1 MFDLIPF
8 MDEVHIVEIGRLA
21 LCGGDPYTILMASD
35 GSPAMSIYYAGPC
48 VQEFA
53 FRLLGAAGPRITS
66 LIGTFLSAFFFWIWL
81 RKASAFS
88 RGIRL
93 LLSLIALTVPMMFQ
107 CVIMGRADNIA
118 IACAFA
124 VLALLGSPCESRS
137 VLRLVTAGFLATLSV
152 FIWPS
157 STMFAPL
164 YPVFCFNLQRKREFA
179 VFCLSALISLPLLL
193 IPVYPVLAAVLRT
206 LTNHLESAAPPLSSF
221 AMDVI
226 MVFVRETARAPFLMT
241 FAILG
246 LAIWAHNRRLMA
258 ILAFTTA
265 LTLGCATGFY
275 SFRFVYLTPFFLL
288 MLADAASEF
297 EGRAPRLNRILLGL
311 TCVYGILTGPI
322 GHLLTAHETLPAN
335 LKNELAT
342 CIGTGP
348 IKVFSPD
355 YATYYIGRELGWNQ
369 FAFAR
374 PGSCSDPDKLRS
386 CLGKADAVV
395 LYDWDP
401 YQTIQQ
407 TCTPF
412 GYASKFLLES
422 ARREK
427 DSPHK
432 SWFAR
437 FGSQSAHPWRAPFI
451 PAGFHEVKRIGPV
464 LVYLK
469 DRSL

>member
-35 GSPAMSIYYAGPC
+35 GSPAMSIYYVGPC
-48 VQEFA
+48 IQEFA
-53 FRLLGAAGPRITS
+53 FRLFGAVGPRITS
-66 LIGTFLSAFFFWIWL
+66 LFGTILSAFFFSIWL
-81 RKASAFS
+81 HKTSTLG
-88 RGIRL
+88 RGLRIVL
-93 LLSLIALTVPMMFQ
+93 TLIALTVPMMFQ

-124 VLALLGSPCESRS
+124 VLALLGSPGESRS
-137 VLRLVTAGFLATLSV
+137 SLRLVTAGFLATLSV

-179 VFCLSALISLPLLL
+179 VFCLSALITLPVLL
-193 IPVYPVLAAVLRT
+193 IPIYPILASVLQT

-221 AMDVI
+221 AMGVI
-226 MVFVRETARAPFLMT
+226 MVFVREMARAPFLMT
-241 FAILG
+241 FAFLG
-246 LAIWAHNRRLMA
+246 LAIWVCNRRLMA
-258 ILAFTTA
+258 ILAFAMA

-288 MLADAASEF
+288 MLADAASEV
-297 EGRAPRLNRILLGL
+297 EKIAPRLNRILLGL
-311 TCVYGILTGPI
+311 TCAYGILTGPV
-322 GHLLTAHETLPAN
+322 GHLLTDHETLPAN
-335 LKNELAT
+335 LKGELAT
-342 CIGTGP
+342 CVGTGP

-386 CLGKADAVV
+386 CLNKANAIV
-395 LYDWDP
+395 LYNWDP
-401 YQTIQQ
+401 YQPIQQ
-407 TCTPF
+407 SCTPF

-437 FGSQSAHPWRAPFI
+437 CGAESAHPWRAPCDL
-451 PAGFHEVKRIGPV
+451 PGFHKVKTLGPIEVYRR
-464 LVYLK
+464 
-469 DRSL
+469 D